1 MAKTNA
7 SELSRR
13 ERQIMDIIYQRQEA
27 TVAEVLK
34 DLADPPSYSSVRA
47 LLSLLDKKGHVKYR
61 QDGPRYVY
69 SSIVPR
75 AQAQDSALRRLLRT
89 FFDGSAEEAVAA
101 LLAMDAKNISAE
113 ELERLSAHIEASKK
127 KGR

>member
-1 MAKTNA
+1 MAKTDA

-27 TVAEVLK
+27 TVADVLE

-69 SSIVPR
+69 SPTVPR

-89 FFDGSAEEAVAA
+89 FFDGSAEKAVAA
-101 LLAMDAKNISAE
+101 LLEMDAKNLSDE
-113 ELERLSAHIEASKK
+113 ELERLSAHIEAAKK